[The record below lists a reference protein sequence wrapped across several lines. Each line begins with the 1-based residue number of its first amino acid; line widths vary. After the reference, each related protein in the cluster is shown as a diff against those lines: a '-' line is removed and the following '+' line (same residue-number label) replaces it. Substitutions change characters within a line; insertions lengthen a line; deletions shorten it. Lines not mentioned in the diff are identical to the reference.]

1 MGSVEGI
8 CSVRHTPLTPTLGDA
23 RGGRAA
29 SPLTGARHGI
39 VVSGGGVS
47 SIGAGAGLPAALAGE
62 GVAANAGSHL
72 AQQALPFTGIAF
84 GLYVHV
90 ALGLFL
96 TGVVLQLLGRR
107 GSPVTPQT
115 L

>member
-1 MGSVEGI
+1 VY
-8 CSVRHTPLTPTLGDA
+8 RQ
-23 RGGRAA
+23 A
-29 SPLTGARHGI
+29 SPLTEAVNAI
-39 VVSGGGVS
+39 FFSGVAVY

-84 GLYVHV
+84 GLYVLV